1 MSGAECHR
9 GDATL
14 SLYCA
19 SVLADDDAPKVY
31 SGSASVGNV
40 SCRCKGRIMCRK
52 GRYIEPICSK
62 FTHIHAFLWVY
73 VCRRIHLSVYTVQKC
88 MSYTHV

>member
-31 SGSASVGNV
+31 GGSASVGNV
-40 SCRCKGRIMCRK
+40 SCRCKGRIMYRK
-52 GRYIEPICSK
+52 EGI
-62 FTHIHAFLWVY
+62 
-73 VCRRIHLSVYTVQKC
+73 
-88 MSYTHV
+88 